1 MNFRKATSRDL
12 RAIGDIYDR
21 IHDHEE
27 AGLLST
33 GWIRGVYPTPDTARA
48 ALDRGDLYVL
58 VETGPAEADPEEA
71 TKPNHGGHGPGKET
85 IVAAGVIN
93 QVQLPEYAEAD
104 WKVVADEDEVLVLHT
119 LTVDP
124 LSSGLGYGRVFV
136 AFYEDL
142 ARNQGMKALRLD
154 TNVLNHR
161 ARALYHS
168 LGYREVGLVSTVFNG
183 IDGVMLVLLEKS
195 LSE

>member
-12 RAIGDIYDR
+12 MAVGAIYGR
-21 IHDHEE
+21 VHDHEE
-27 AGLLST
+27 AGHLST

-58 VETGPAEADPEEA
+58 VETDPAE
-71 TKPNHGGHGPGKET
+71 TV
-85 IVAAGVIN
+85 VAAGVIN
-93 QVQLPEYAEAD
+93 QVQLPEYGEAN
-104 WKVVADEDEVLVLHT
+104 WQVLADEDEILVLHT

-124 LSSGLGYGRVFV
+124 LASGLGYGRTFV

-161 ARALYHS
+161 ARAMYRH
-168 LGYREVGLVSTVFNG
+168 LGYREVGQVSTVFNG
-183 IDGVMLVLLEKS
+183 IDGVMLVLLEKV

>member
-1 MNFRKATSRDL
+1 MNFRKATSLDL
-12 RAIGDIYDR
+12 RAIGDIYSR

-33 GWIRGVYPTPDTARA
+33 GWIRGIYPTPDTAQA

-58 VETGPAEADPEEA
+58 VEANPAEAGAAGANPA
-71 TKPNHGGHGPGKET
+71 ET

-93 QVQLPEYAEAD
+93 QVQLPEYGEAD
-104 WKVVADEDEVLVLHT
+104 WQLAAHEDEVLVLHA

-124 LSSGLGYGRVFV
+124 RASGHGYGRAFV

-142 ARNQGMKALRLD
+142 AQGQGMKALRMD
-154 TNVLNHR
+154 TNALNQR
-161 ARALYHS
+161 ARALYRK
-168 LGYREVGLVSTVFNG
+168 LGYREVGQIPTVFNG
-183 IDGVMLVLLEKS
+183 IEGVMLVLLEKS

>member
-12 RAIGDIYDR
+12 RAIGDIYGR

-33 GWIRGVYPTPDTARA
+33 GWIRGVYPTSDTARA

-58 VETGPAEADPEEA
+58 VETDPAEAGAAGAGEAGADP
-71 TKPNHGGHGPGKET
+71 PET

-93 QVQLPEYAEAD
+93 QVQLPEYGEAD
-104 WKVVADEDEVLVLHT
+104 WQEAADEDEILVLHT

-124 LSSGLGYGRVFV
+124 LQAGHGYGRSFV
-136 AFYEDL
+136 ASYEDL
-142 ARNQGMKALRLD
+142 ARDQGMRALRMD
-154 TNVLNHR
+154 TNVLNQR
-161 ARALYHS
+161 ARALYRK
-168 LGYREVGLVSTVFNG
+168 LGYREVGQVPTVFNG

>member
-1 MNFRKATSRDL
+1 MIFRKATSRDL
-12 RAIGDIYDR
+12 RVIGDIYSR

-58 VETGPAEADPEEA
+58 VEAGPAGAGAAGANPA
-71 TKPNHGGHGPGKET
+71 ET

-93 QVQLPEYAEAD
+93 QVQLPEYEEAD
-104 WKVVADEDEVLVLHT
+104 WQEAADEDEVLVLHT

-124 LSSGLGYGRVFV
+124 RASGHGYGRSFV
-136 AFYEDL
+136 ASYEDL
-142 ARNQGMKALRLD
+142 ARDQGIKALRMD
-154 TNVLNHR
+154 TNALNQR

-168 LGYREVGLVSTVFNG
+168 LGYREVGQVPTVFNR

>member
-12 RAIGDIYDR
+12 RAIGDIYGR

-33 GWIRGVYPTPDTARA
+33 GWIRGVYPTPNTARA

-58 VETGPAEADPEEA
+58 VETGPVEAGTAGADPA
-71 TKPNHGGHGPGKET
+71 VPGAAET
-85 IVAAGVIN
+85 IIAAGVIN
-93 QVQLPEYAEAD
+93 QVQLPEYGEVD
-104 WKVVADEDEVLVLHT
+104 WQVAANEDEVLVLHA

-124 LSSGLGYGRVFV
+124 RASGHGYGRAFV

-142 ARNQGMKALRLD
+142 AQGQGMKALRMD
-154 TNVLNHR
+154 TNALNQR
-161 ARALYHS
+161 ARALYRK
-168 LGYREVGLVSTVFNG
+168 LGYREVGQIPTVFNG
-183 IDGVMLVLLEKS
+183 IEGVMLVLLEKS

>member
-12 RAIGDIYDR
+12 RAIGDIYRR

-27 AGLLST
+27 AGLMST
-33 GWIRGVYPTPDTARA
+33 GWIRGVYPTPDTAEA
-48 ALDRGDLYVL
+48 GGAGAG
-58 VETGPAEADPEEA
+58 EAGADPA
-71 TKPNHGGHGPGKET
+71 ET

-93 QVQLPEYAEAD
+93 QVQLPEYEEAD
-104 WKVVADEDEVLVLHT
+104 WQEAAHEDEVLVLHT

-124 LSSGLGYGRVFV
+124 LQAGHGYGRAFV
-136 AFYEDL
+136 TSYEDL
-142 ARNQGMKALRLD
+142 ARDRGMKALRMD
-154 TNVLNHR
+154 TNALNQR
-161 ARALYHS
+161 ARDLYRK
-168 LGYREVGLVSTVFNG
+168 LGYREVGQIPTVFNG

>member
-12 RAIGDIYDR
+12 RAIGDIYGR

-27 AGLLST
+27 AGHLST
-33 GWIRGVYPTPDTARA
+33 GWVRGVYPTPDTARA

-58 VETGPAEADPEEA
+58 VDPDPA
-71 TKPNHGGHGPGKET
+71 ET

-93 QVQLPEYAEAD
+93 QVQLPEYEEAD
-104 WKVVADEDEVLVLHT
+104 WQEAAHEDEVLVLHT
-119 LTVDP
+119 LTVNP
-124 LSSGLGYGRVFV
+124 LQAGHGYGRSFV
-136 AFYEDL
+136 ASYEDL
-142 ARNQGMKALRLD
+142 ARDQGMRALRMD
-154 TNVLNHR
+154 TNVLNQR
-161 ARALYHS
+161 ARALYRK
-168 LGYREVGLVSTVFNG
+168 LGYREVGQVPTVFNG

>member
-33 GWIRGVYPTPDTARA
+33 GWIRGVYPTPGTARA

-58 VETGPAEADPEEA
+58 VETDPAGTD
-71 TKPNHGGHGPGKET
+71 HGAHGPDEET

-93 QVQLPEYAEAD
+93 QVQLPEYEEAD
-104 WKVVADEDEVLVLHT
+104 WQEAADEDEVLVLHT

-124 LSSGLGYGRVFV
+124 LQAGHGYGRAFV
-136 AFYEDL
+136 ASYEDL
-142 ARNQGMKALRLD
+142 ARDRGMKALRMD
-154 TNVLNHR
+154 TNALNQR
-161 ARALYHS
+161 ARALYRK
-168 LGYREVGLVSTVFNG
+168 LGYREVGQIPTVFNG
-183 IDGVMLVLLEKS
+183 IDGVMLVLLEKKP
-195 LSE
+195 E

>member
-12 RAIGDIYDR
+12 MAVGDIYDR

-58 VETGPAEADPEEA
+58 VETGSAETSPAGA
-71 TKPNHGGHGPGKET
+71 GGAGANPAET

-93 QVQLPEYAEAD
+93 QVQLPEYREAN
-104 WKVVADEDEVLVLHT
+104 WQVPADEDEILVLHT

-124 LSSGLGYGRVFV
+124 LQVGHGYGRSFV
-136 AFYEDL
+136 ANYEDL
-142 ARNQGMKALRLD
+142 ARDQGMKALRMD
-154 TNVLNHR
+154 TNALNQR
-161 ARALYHS
+161 ARALYRK
-168 LGYREVGLVSTVFNG
+168 LGYREVGQIPTVFNG
-183 IDGVMLVLLEKS
+183 IDGVMLVLLEKV

>member
-12 RAIGDIYDR
+12 MAVGDIYRR

-27 AGLLST
+27 AGLLATS
-33 GWIRGVYPTPDTARA
+33 WIRGIYPTPDTARA

-58 VETGPAEADPEEA
+58 VETDPAEA
-71 TKPNHGGHGPGKET
+71 GGAET
-85 IVAAGVIN
+85 ILAAGIIN
-93 QVQLPEYAEAD
+93 QVQLPEYGEAD
-104 WKVVADEDEVLVLHT
+104 WQLAAEEDEVLVLHT

-124 LSSGLGYGRVFV
+124 LQAGHGYGRSFV
-136 AFYEDL
+136 ASYEDL
-142 ARNQGMKALRLD
+142 ARDQGMKALRMD
-154 TNVLNHR
+154 TNALNQK
-161 ARALYHS
+161 ARALYRK
-168 LGYREVGLVSTVFNG
+168 LGYREVGQIPTVFNG